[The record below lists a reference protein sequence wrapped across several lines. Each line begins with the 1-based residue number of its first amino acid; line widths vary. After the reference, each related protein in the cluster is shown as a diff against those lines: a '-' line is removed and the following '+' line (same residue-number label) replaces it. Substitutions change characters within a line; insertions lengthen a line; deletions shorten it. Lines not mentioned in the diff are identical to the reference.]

1 MTREERMVDLLL
13 GCLYRVSH
21 TCELSSTAARLRS
34 PHTQG
39 RPRDPQCVMGMHP
52 CDNQGDTDPCAQ
64 RAQRGGREWSGSSS
78 PELSSRPVLA
88 GGRGGMTW
96 RLSAPFPPCKHR
108 VMNGSGS
115 PGGTEGLVTFQ
126 VLSSLLFPEA
136 NLPDTCVSR
145 GGGGVSGPAPFVFT
159 SSHFTGASLSPVCSL
174 TQFPSPRRGVPW
186 APRGGCCT
194 CADETEG
201 PMAGHKP

>member
-1 MTREERMVDLLL
+1 MVDLLL

-34 PHTQG
+34 PHT
-39 RPRDPQCVMGMHP
+39 RPSPRPTSVMGVHP

-64 RAQRGGREWSGSSS
+64 RAQHGGREWPGSSS

-136 NLPDTCVSR
+136 NLPNTCVSR
-145 GGGGVSGPAPFVFT
+145 GGGGGVRPRPLRVHFLPLHRSIPVTCLQSHPVPIPQERGPLGT
-159 SSHFTGASLSPVCSL
+159 KGRMLYLC
-174 TQFPSPRRGVPW
+174 
-186 APRGGCCT
+186 
-194 CADETEG
+194 
-201 PMAGHKP
+201 